1 MTFLPGGPVPTAH
14 ERAFGRLLRVP
25 ALGVASGIVAD
36 MTQQPGPEKA
46 SDASVPSADE
56 RAKRLREIGDANAV
70 YGEVGQNDEQLDV
83 NQPDDDA
90 HV

>member
-1 MTFLPGGPVPTAH
+1 
-14 ERAFGRLLRVP
+14 
-25 ALGVASGIVAD
+25 
-36 MTQQPGPEKA
+36 MTQQPGHEKA

-70 YGEVGQNDEQLDV
+70 YGEIGQNDEQLDV